1 MVLCGGHRNRSVFVR
16 HTTKLRHLVCNTPQP
31 IFGKDGE
38 SKDNFALPSLPFH
51 RGPTAPFGSERIS
64 PAASSP
70 LRGPKISSAASS
82 PPRRQRIS
90 PAASSL
96 PRREPPGW
104 RPESSPLR
112 QEVPHCGLPRLHRR
126 RTASSLPCREPPL
139 RPHLFHVENHLSV
152 RKYPTAGS
160 LVSIDSANDGGHLSG
175 YLVSPE
181 QVGYERSDPP
191 LSVDSVPTPP

>member
-1 MVLCGGHRNRSVFVR
+1 VILCGGHRNRSVFVR
-16 HTTKLRHLVCNTPQP
+16 HTTKLQHLVCNTPQP

-51 RGPTAPFGSERIS
+51 RGPTAPFGLERIS

-70 LRGPKISSAASS
+70 LHGPKISSATSS
-82 PPRRQRIS
+82 PSRRQQIS

-112 QEVPHCGLPRLHRR
+112 HEVPHCGLPRLHRWCTASSLPRREPPLCQEVPHCGLPRLHRR
-126 RTASSLPCREPPL
+126 C
-139 RPHLFHVENHLSV
+139 
-152 RKYPTAGS
+152 K
-160 LVSIDSANDGGHLSG
+160 
-175 YLVSPE
+175 
-181 QVGYERSDPP
+181 
-191 LSVDSVPTPP
+191 